1 MLVLAARAFPQRVEA
16 VTVDHRL
23 RPESADDAA
32 MVARVCRELGV
43 PHAILPV
50 TLPKGGNMQS
60 RARHERYLA
69 LGGWARERGLPVVA
83 TAHHIEDQAETLLM
97 RLNRGS
103 GLKGLAAMRTRR
115 AMPMAADI
123 MLIRPLLGWHR
134 GELAALCAAAGL
146 EPACDP
152 SNEDPKYDRARFR
165 AAMAKAEWLDAEGLA
180 RSARH
185 LRDAFD
191 ALEAMVD
198 EELRDSVTFLPGDE
212 AAIYAPSSRETGVRG
227 LRFRVIERLIGELG
241 RAQTGP
247 RGAEIERLLTTL
259 ESGGTATL
267 AGLRCAAKQGHGGP
281 EWLFTPEPPRKTG

>member
-16 VTVDHRL
+16 ATVDHRL
-23 RPESADDAA
+23 RPESADEAA

-115 AMPMAADI
+115 AMPMAAS
-123 MLIRPLLGWHR
+123 IRSNNCPARPTKGLPCMSSSRPGASPMIITR
-134 GELAALCAAAGL
+134 AAGL
-146 EPACDP
+146 P
-152 SNEDPKYDRARFR
+152 SKKTRFR
-165 AAMAKAEWLDAEGLA
+165 APIL
-180 RSARH
+180 RSQW
-185 LRDAFD
+185 
-191 ALEAMVD
+191 
-198 EELRDSVTFLPGDE
+198 G
-212 AAIYAPSSRETGVRG
+212 
-227 LRFRVIERLIGELG
+227 
-241 RAQTGP
+241 
-247 RGAEIERLLTTL
+247 
-259 ESGGTATL
+259 
-267 AGLRCAAKQGHGGP
+267 
-281 EWLFTPEPPRKTG
+281 